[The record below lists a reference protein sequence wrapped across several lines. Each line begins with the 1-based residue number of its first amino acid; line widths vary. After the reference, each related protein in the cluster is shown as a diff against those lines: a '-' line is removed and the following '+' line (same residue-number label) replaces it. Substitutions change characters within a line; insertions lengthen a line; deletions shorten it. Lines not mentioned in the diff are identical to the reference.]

1 MDNFLIDFE
10 IINLISLILV
20 HEMSNQIKVL
30 NSISDVKLTDSV
42 NRMNIKACRIEKKY
56 LKYTLGIQNFEDC
69 HNVCFSEN
77 IVTLL
82 LRVFESILK
91 YIKT

>member
-42 NRMNIKACRIEKKY
+42 NRMNIIACRIEK
-56 LKYTLGIQNFEDC
+56 
-69 HNVCFSEN
+69 N
-77 IVTLL
+77 I
-82 LRVFESILK
+82 
-91 YIKT
+91 